1 MTLFLGKKKNEL
13 YEKWKYT
20 TRDERDY
27 EEFDKIR
34 VLSNEK
40 YR

>member
-1 MTLFLGKKKNEL
+1 MTEFLIKKINEL
-13 YEKWKYT
+13 LDKYWDT
-20 TRDERDY
+20 EDERDY